1 MSQNLHHHPS
11 SLTHLLDLTCL
22 GMYMD
27 PSNANPTKTLASLTS
42 AWRRSTRSFL
52 RMYVSKPTPYLY
64 VCVFPVCSLGSV
76 VVSVVSAATPLPAAS
91 LWVACSLRW
100 ASLSAQSNDDFH
112 GLYWVHQR
120 KSTISATGSL
130 ALEIMPNADLSL
142 LRNRGL
148 ASTPNQNS
156 RFRVRVSHQNDRMQ
170 RKWKKRESR
179 QKTKYLD

>member
-52 RMYVSKPTPYLY
+52 RTY
-64 VCVFPVCSLGSV
+64 VCMYLNPLLIYMCVCFPFVLLGLSSCPCPRRLPSL
-76 VVSVVSAATPLPAAS
+76 LRS

-156 RFRVRVSHQNDRMQ
+156 RFRVRVSHQNDRMH
-170 RKWKKRESR
+170 RKRKKRES
-179 QKTKYLD
+179 L